1 MGRGFKT
8 RKIVLGDYGSYLKM
22 DKGCFV
28 VKDTEGKERKY
39 PALEKDLGE
48 ITLAEGNIVTTGAL
62 VYCGLWC
69 IDVVV
74 TTRFGEPIAML
85 KNFIDDS
92 YVTTRIGQYESL
104 KNGKAQYLAKQ
115 MIIGKIEGQNI
126 LLNKYGLRPD
136 NSISPRINGLKETDL
151 KTLRGRI
158 LHLEGIYGQYYFE
171 QIYKL
176 FPKKIR
182 PLSRVS
188 YHAYVGLNNV
198 FNLAYTFLKWKCY
211 RAVVRAHLEP
221 YLGFL
226 HSHLT
231 PTRPNLV
238 CDFMELYR
246 YLIDDFLIQNCREL
260 SRRDFYPKKVIIG
273 NKKAKRMFLKD
284 EIASDL
290 VDKLHDYFTR
300 RVKVPRIRVGKR
312 QELETLIN
320 EEALLLGKYLR
331 DERKE
336 WIPRVAIP

>member
-48 ITLAEGNIVTTGAL
+48 ITLAEGNVVTTGAL

-69 IDVVV
+69 IDIVV

-136 NSISPRINGLKETDL
+136 HSVSPRINSLKETDL

-158 LHLEGIYGQYYFE
+158 LHLEGMFG
-171 QIYKL
+171 
-176 FPKKIR
+176 
-182 PLSRVS
+182 
-188 YHAYVGLNNV
+188 HA
-198 FNLAYTFLKWKCY
+198 CI
-211 RAVVRAHLEP
+211 H
-221 YLGFL
+221 
-226 HSHLT
+226 
-231 PTRPNLV
+231 
-238 CDFMELYR
+238 
-246 YLIDDFLIQNCREL
+246 
-260 SRRDFYPKKVIIG
+260 RRDFHPKKVIIG

-300 RVKVPRIRVGKR
+300 RVKIPRIRVGRR

-320 EEALLLGKYLR
+320 EEAMLLGKYLR

-336 WIPRVAIP
+336 WIPRIAIP